1 MAGVTHEQLAVA
13 RVYSTAMLELAQ
25 AQGEAD
31 SLREELLDLVA
42 YLDRSPEFDSFL
54 ARPTVD
60 VAARRESIEKVLRG
74 RASDLLVDA
83 LQVLNRKERLGLLR
97 GIAETYRL
105 AHQEMRGLVDVHV
118 VTAAPLSETFRGK
131 LKEITTSYTGKEAR
145 LVETVDES
153 IIGGMIVRVGD
164 EKFDTSVSSRLKKLS
179 DSLAQRASHE
189 VHGGKTYVAE
199 AEG

>member
-1 MAGVTHEQLAVA
+1 MAGVTDEQLAVA

-25 AQGEAD
+25 DKGEAD
-31 SLREELLDLVA
+31 SLREELLDLLA

-54 ARPTVD
+54 SSPTVD
-60 VAARRESIEKVLRG
+60 VAARRASIEKVFRG

-97 GIAETYRL
+97 GVAETYRL
-105 AHQEMRGLVDVHV
+105 AHQEMRGLIDVHV
-118 VTAAPLSETFRGK
+118 VTAAPLTKKLRGK
-131 LKEITTSYTGKEAR
+131 LREITTAYTGKQAR
-145 LVETVDES
+145 LVETVDEA

-164 EKFDTSVSSRLKKLS
+164 EKFDTSVSSRLKRLS
-179 DSLAQRASHE
+179 ASLAERASHE

>member
-42 YLDRSPEFDSFL
+42 YLDRSPELDSFL

-60 VAARRESIEKVLRG
+60 VAARCASIEKIFRG
-74 RASDLLVDA
+74 RASDLLVDT

-97 GIAETYRL
+97 GVAETYRL
-105 AHQEMRGLVDVHV
+105 AHQEMRDLVDVHV
-118 VTAAPLSETFRGK
+118 VTAAPLTKKSRAK
-131 LKEITTSYTGKEAR
+131 LKEITTDYTGKQAR

-164 EKFDTSVSSRLKKLS
+164 EKFDTSVSSRLKKLGA
-179 DSLAQRASHE
+179 SLAERASHE

>member
-1 MAGVTHEQLAVA
+1 MAGVTNEQLAVA

-25 AQGEAD
+25 DKGEAD
-31 SLREELLDLVA
+31 SLRKELLDLVA
-42 YLDRSPEFDSFL
+42 YLDRSPDFDSFL

-60 VAARRESIEKVLRG
+60 VAARCASIEKAFRG

-97 GIAETYRL
+97 AIAETYRL
-105 AHQEMRGLVDVHV
+105 AHQEMRGLIDVHV
-118 VTAAPLSETFRGK
+118 VTAAPLTKKSREK
-131 LKEITTSYTGKEAR
+131 LKEITTDYTGKQAR

-164 EKFDTSVSSRLKKLS
+164 EKFDTSVSSRLKRLGA
-179 DSLAQRASHE
+179 SLAERASHE